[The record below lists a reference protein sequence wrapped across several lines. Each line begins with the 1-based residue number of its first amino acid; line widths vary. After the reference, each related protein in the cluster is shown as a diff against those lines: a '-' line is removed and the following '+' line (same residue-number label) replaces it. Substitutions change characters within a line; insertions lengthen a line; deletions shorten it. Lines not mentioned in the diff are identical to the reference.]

1 MGSIDILFSELPHHT
16 CLMYGLRQTFEAMP
30 HLNKRVVEVGGKS
43 ILMNNIIAPPPTI
56 CNPKYR
62 RSNKLTRSI
71 VVVSYW
77 RNRLTV
83 EYNDTI
89 CTPRDIENFSNALVQ
104 NYLYFRHRY
113 MKIRVE
119 EGKVINILD
128 NQVVAKIG

>member
-16 CLMYGLRQTFEAMP
+16 CLMYGLKQTFEALP

-43 ILMNNIIAPPPTI
+43 IIMDNAIAPPPTL

-62 RSNKLTRSI
+62 RPNKISRS
-71 VVVSYW
+71 VVRVSYW
-77 RNRLTV
+77 GNRLTV

-89 CTPRDIENFSNALVQ
+89 CTPSDIEHFSKTLVQ

-113 MKIRVE
+113 IKIRVE
-119 EGKVINILD
+119 DGKVINILN
-128 NQVVAKIG
+128 NQVIAKIG

>member
-1 MGSIDILFSELPHHT
+1 MGSIDILFSESLHHT
-16 CLMYGLRQTFEAMP
+16 CLMYGLKQTFEAMP

-43 ILMNNIIAPPPTI
+43 ILMNNIIAPPPTL

-89 CTPRDIENFSNALVQ
+89 CTPRDIENFSNALAQ

-119 EGKVINILD
+119 DGKVINILD
-128 NQVVAKIG
+128 NQVVAEIG

>member
-1 MGSIDILFSELPHHT
+1 MDN
-16 CLMYGLRQTFEAMP
+16 A
-30 HLNKRVVEVGGKS
+30 
-43 ILMNNIIAPPPTI
+43 IAPPPTL

-89 CTPRDIENFSNALVQ
+89 CTPRDIENFCNALAQ

-119 EGKVINILD
+119 DGKVINILD